1 MNWELDGNWDLACQ
15 RQMFY
20 MRVVAPLAASLAA
33 SPADGGGNNVLFG
46 GRINK
51 LGLGS
56 ELALP
61 AAVAAVAVPGKAHN
75 SSFYLWDFGM
85 ACQSCVC
92 DAAATLTPGCSTP
105 PSSSV
110 YASVHPPAWAF
121 VTLSIPTLI
130 NGFVFSSS
138 PFLPPHIR
146 SLTHTLSHALLSFSF
161 ADDASWPCLRVL
173 NVGAVTVTVTANVT
187 PKSSSS

>member
-1 MNWELDGNWDLACQ
+1 MLRTGNRELRALVNWELDGNWDLACQ

-20 MRVVAPLAASLAA
+20 MRVVAPLAAAPAASLAA
-33 SPADGGGNNVLFG
+33 SPAGGGGNNVLFG

-61 AAVAAVAVPGKAHN
+61 AAVAAAAVPGKAHN

-92 DAAATLTPGCSTP
+92 DAAATLTYPGLL
-105 PSSSV
+105 
-110 YASVHPPAWAF
+110 H
-121 VTLSIPTLI
+121 
-130 NGFVFSSS
+130 S
-138 PFLPPHIR
+138 PLF
-146 SLTHTLSHALLSFSF
+146 
-161 ADDASWPCLRVL
+161 LRVCVRPSARMGIR
-173 NVGAVTVTVTANVT
+173 NAFNSNAD
-187 PKSSSS
+187 

>member
-20 MRVVAPLAASLAA
+20 MRVVAPLAAPAASLAA
-33 SPADGGGNNVLFG
+33 PAGGGGNNVLFG

-61 AAVAAVAVPGKAHN
+61 AAVAVPGKAHN

-138 PFLPPHIR
+138 PFLLLIYAL
-146 SLTHTLSHALLSFSF
+146 SLTHGLTLCSPSLLQMMRLGR
-161 ADDASWPCLRVL
+161 A
-173 NVGAVTVTVTANVT
+173 
-187 PKSSSS
+187 

>member
-20 MRVVAPLAASLAA
+20 MRVVAPLAAAAPAA
-33 SPADGGGNNVLFG
+33 SPAVGGGNNVLFG

-61 AAVAAVAVPGKAHN
+61 ALVVVAAAAAVPGKAHN

-92 DAAATLTPGCSTP
+92 DAAATLTPAAPLPTP
-105 PSSSV
+105 PL
-110 YASVHPPAWAF
+110 A
-121 VTLSIPTLI
+121 L
-130 NGFVFSSS
+130 
-138 PFLPPHIR
+138 LPPCMRPSIR
-146 SLTHTLSHALLSFSF
+146 PHGHS
-161 ADDASWPCLRVL
+161 
-173 NVGAVTVTVTANVT
+173 
-187 PKSSSS
+187 

>member
-20 MRVVAPLAASLAA
+20 MRVVAPLAAAPAASLAA
-33 SPADGGGNNVLFG
+33 SPAAGGGNNVLFG

-61 AAVAAVAVPGKAHN
+61 AAVAVAAAAVPGKAHN

-85 ACQSCVC
+85 ACQSCGC

-138 PFLPPHIR
+138 PFLPLICAL
-146 SLTHTLSHALLSFSF
+146 SLTHCLTLCSPSLLQMMRLGR
-161 ADDASWPCLRVL
+161 A
-173 NVGAVTVTVTANVT
+173 
-187 PKSSSS
+187 